1 MGEQDGVTTCS
12 SFVQNPVLE
21 MIGFA
26 HCLGG
31 AHHDAYGP
39 VHKTSRGRRP
49 LMRSLASDDA
59 DLQNDL
65 LADIGWEE
73 GSGSGEPGSGS
84 GEPSSGEPSPQPEDL
99 SFLYYTVPIV
109 AVLLAVCACLC
120 IYLRRRAA
128 RRSQITRLW
137 QQHIQD
143 ASSQE
148 PFLEVSKGGSV
159 NSPAMRVS

>member
-12 SFVQNPVLE
+12 SFVQILLWRS
-21 MIGFA
+21 GFA
-26 HCLGG
+26 HC
-31 AHHDAYGP
+31 P
-39 VHKTSRGRRP
+39 RRRSPRRVRSRQQNFAGSEA
-49 LMRSLASDDA
+49 MASDDT

>member
-1 MGEQDGVTTCS
+1 
-12 SFVQNPVLE
+12 
-21 MIGFA
+21 
-26 HCLGG
+26 
-31 AHHDAYGP
+31 
-39 VHKTSRGRRP
+39 
-49 LMRSLASDDA
+49 MRALASDDA

-65 LADIGWEE
+65 LADIGWEV

>member
-21 MIGFA
+21 IRIRTLPAKALTTTRIWSRPQNFA
-26 HCLGG
+26 GSE
-31 AHHDAYGP
+31 A
-39 VHKTSRGRRP
+39 
-49 LMRSLASDDA
+49 MASDDT

>member
-1 MGEQDGVTTCS
+1 MGCHRRRRT
-12 SFVQNPVLE
+12 P
-21 MIGFA
+21 A
-26 HCLGG
+26 LGG
-31 AHHDAYGP
+31 DRTLNYPAGA
-39 VHKTSRGRRP
+39 VEKT
-49 LMRSLASDDA
+49 
-59 DLQNDL
+59 
-65 LADIGWEE
+65 GWIFEAEYDTERVTLIPGETCPFLEE

-148 PFLEVSKGGSV
+148 PFLEASKGGSV

>member
-1 MGEQDGVTTCS
+1 MGSPGS
-12 SFVQNPVLE
+12 SFVPLSV
-21 MIGFA
+21 FA
-26 HCLGG
+26 DQVDGKRSPRRVHQSVMVG
-31 AHHDAYGP
+31 A
-39 VHKTSRGRRP
+39 
-49 LMRSLASDDA
+49 LASDI

-128 RRSQITRLW
+128 RRSQIMRLW

-148 PFLEVSKGGSV
+148 PFLEASKGGSV

>member
-1 MGEQDGVTTCS
+1 MGSPGS
-12 SFVQNPVLE
+12 SFVPLSV
-21 MIGFA
+21 FA
-26 HCLGG
+26 DQVDGKRSPRRVHQSVMVG
-31 AHHDAYGP
+31 A
-39 VHKTSRGRRP
+39 
-49 LMRSLASDDA
+49 LASDI

-99 SFLYYTVPIV
+99 SFLYYTVPSV

>member
-1 MGEQDGVTTCS
+1 MGSPGS
-12 SFVQNPVLE
+12 SFVPLSV
-21 MIGFA
+21 FA
-26 HCLGG
+26 DQVDGKRSPRRVHQSVMVG
-31 AHHDAYGP
+31 A
-39 VHKTSRGRRP
+39 
-49 LMRSLASDDA
+49 LASDI

-120 IYLRRRAA
+120 ICLRRRAA
-128 RRSQITRLW
+128 RRRQIMRLW

-143 ASSQE
+143 ASGQE
-148 PFLEVSKGGSV
+148 PFLDASKGGSV
-159 NSPAMRVS
+159 NSPAT

>member
-1 MGEQDGVTTCS
+1 MVVVFLSSPKTTNTARSPTKLLLVEAKGGWVS
-12 SFVQNPVLE
+12 SS
-21 MIGFA
+21 
-26 HCLGG
+26 
-31 AHHDAYGP
+31 
-39 VHKTSRGRRP
+39 KRP
-49 LMRSLASDDA
+49 PCGHMASGA

-84 GEPSSGEPSPQPEDL
+84 GEPGSGEPSPQPEDL

-120 IYLRRRAA
+120 ICLRRRAA
-128 RRSQITRLW
+128 RRRQIMRLW

-143 ASSQE
+143 ASGQE
-148 PFLEVSKGGSV
+148 PFLDASKGGSV
-159 NSPAMRVS
+159 NSPATREN